1 MYCMELARYSR
12 YLQNLTHKNAVL
24 PARRGE
30 GEIMS
35 YVKIGSEGFID
46 IEEAVIYA
54 EDSDLKSAVID
65 VYNDFGKFVES
76 QAINSA
82 DNYKYYAYA
91 IFEEVEDDG
100 VNGPFWDWYNDRE
113 VFYNTVEECQRVLE
127 FAHIGSYKIVAVYQ
141 DLSTYFNDRDIM
153 CVEIVMH
160 TKYLT

>member
-1 MYCMELARYSR
+1 
-12 YLQNLTHKNAVL
+12 
-24 PARRGE
+24 
-30 GEIMS
+30 MS
-35 YVKIGSEGFID
+35 YVKIGTEDFAD

-54 EDSDLKSAVID
+54 EDNELKSAVID
-65 VYNDFGKFVES
+65 VYNDFGKLVES
-76 QAINSA
+76 QTINAA

-91 IFEEVEDDG
+91 IFEVVEDDG
-100 VNGPFWDWYNDRE
+100 VNAPLWDWYNDRE

-127 FAHIGSYKIVAVYQ
+127 FAHIGRYKIVAVYQ